1 MKSQSQLMLIALF
14 MVQTATAQIRVL
26 AISDSAGF
34 TPGLPAVGSLASV
47 GLVGLTGI
55 NGVQSAT
62 GYPLPYNL
70 AGVSVRVDGTDA
82 PILAVADMGVYQQI
96 NIQVPAHQYQSPQ
109 AVEVSQFGQVGQ
121 LDVDFYSSHVIGA
134 GTWGVLFTDSLAH
147 LQPLEP
153 LARAPAR
160 DEAVQLP
167 AACER
172 PAIRPASQEGRVT
185 GQAAAGIGG
194 RRVEGLISAVPG
206 RAT

>member
-34 TPGLPAVGSLASV
+34 TPGLPAVGSFASV

-82 PILAVADMGVYQQI
+82 PILAVAARGGYHRTK
-96 NIQVPAHQYQSPQ
+96 IQV
-109 AVEVSQFGQVGQ
+109 
-121 LDVDFYSSHVIGA
+121 
-134 GTWGVLFTDSLAH
+134 
-147 LQPLEP
+147 
-153 LARAPAR
+153 
-160 DEAVQLP
+160 
-167 AACER
+167 
-172 PAIRPASQEGRVT
+172 
-185 GQAAAGIGG
+185 
-194 RRVEGLISAVPG
+194 
-206 RAT
+206 